1 MHLKI
6 YFQQNEIKLHLE
18 NHPCQLLF
26 LIELKMPKIFY
37 RTYSISI
44 RMATSPYLISYVDY
58 RGLIFKNMIDKKY
71 IEIFCKR
78 LAFEFLT
85 KQGRSEERREGKRGV
100 VGY

>member
-26 LIELKMPKIFY
+26 LIELKMPNIFY

-44 RMATSPYLISYVDY
+44 TLATSHYLIYYLDY
-58 RGLIFKNMIDKKY
+58 RGSLFKNMLNKKY

-78 LAFEFLT
+78 LSFEFLT
-85 KQGRSEERREGKRGV
+85 KHGIADPASLYK
-100 VGY
+100 Y